1 MARGRKKL
9 VTGVTML
16 EAYTN
21 ELNRLTLLEAE
32 QIKNLE
38 ECRAEIKKYKDLI
51 LQEEMKELKSI
62 MDEKNISFE
71 ELKDMLENREQAEDL
86 ETVTEGTAQ

>member
-1 MARGRKKL
+1 MARGRKKA

-32 QIKNLE
+32 QVKNLE

-71 ELKDMLENREQAEDL
+71 ELKDMLENREQAEDP
-86 ETVTEGTAQ
+86 EAMTEGTAQ

>member
-21 ELNRLTLLEAE
+21 ELNRLTMLEAE

-71 ELKDMLENREQAEDL
+71 ELKDMLENRDQAEDL

>member
-1 MARGRKKL
+1 MARGRKK
-9 VTGVTML
+9 VGTGVTML

-38 ECRAEIKKYKDLI
+38 KCRAEIKKYKDLI
-51 LQEEMKELKSI
+51 SQEQMKELKFI

-71 ELKDMLENREQAEDL
+71 ELKDMLENREQAE
-86 ETVTEGTAQ
+86 TTEEEVAAE

>member
-21 ELNRLTLLEAE
+21 ELNRLAMLEAE

-71 ELKDMLENREQAEDL
+71 ELKDMLETREQAEDL

>member
-1 MARGRKKL
+1 MARGRKKAI
-9 VTGVTML
+9 TDIPML

-71 ELKDMLENREQAEDL
+71 ELKDMLENREQAENP
-86 ETVTEGTAQ
+86 EAVTDGAAQ

>member
-16 EAYTN
+16 VAYTN
-21 ELNRLTLLEAE
+21 ELNRLTMLEAE

-71 ELKDMLENREQAEDL
+71 ELKDMLENREQAEDP

>member
-21 ELNRLTLLEAE
+21 ELNRLTMLEAE

-51 LQEEMKELKSI
+51 LQEEMKELKSL

>member
-1 MARGRKKL
+1 MARGRKKAI
-9 VTGVTML
+9 TDIPML

-32 QIKNLE
+32 QVKNLE

-71 ELKDMLENREQAEDL
+71 ELKDMLENREQAENP
-86 ETVTEGTAQ
+86 EAVTEGTVQ

>member
-1 MARGRKKL
+1 MARGRKKV

-32 QIKNLE
+32 QVKNLE

-71 ELKDMLENREQAEDL
+71 ELKDMLENREQAEDP
-86 ETVTEGTAQ
+86 EAVTEGTAQ

>member
-1 MARGRKKL
+1 MARGRKIAI
-9 VTGVTML
+9 TDIPML

-71 ELKDMLENREQAEDL
+71 ELKDMLENREQAEDP
-86 ETVTEGTAQ
+86 EAVTEGTAQ

>member
-1 MARGRKKL
+1 
-9 VTGVTML
+9 
-16 EAYTN
+16 
-21 ELNRLTLLEAE
+21 
-32 QIKNLE
+32 
-38 ECRAEIKKYKDLI
+38 
-51 LQEEMKELKSI
+51 MKELKSI

>member
-71 ELKDMLENREQAEDL
+71 ELKDMLENREQAENK
-86 ETVTEGTAQ
+86 EAVTDGTAQ

>member
-21 ELNRLTLLEAE
+21 ELNRLTMLEAE

>member
-1 MARGRKKL
+1 MARGRKKA

-32 QIKNLE
+32 QIKNLDA
-38 ECRAEIKKYKDLI
+38 CRAEIKKYKDLI

-71 ELKDMLENREQAEDL
+71 ELKDMLENREQAEDP
-86 ETVTEGTAQ
+86 EAVTEGTAQ

>member
-1 MARGRKKL
+1 MARGRKKV

-38 ECRAEIKKYKDLI
+38 KCRAEIKKYKDLI

-71 ELKDMLENREQAEDL
+71 ELKDMLENREQAEDP
-86 ETVTEGTAQ
+86 EAVTESTAQ

>member
-21 ELNRLTLLEAE
+21 ELNRLTMLEAE

-71 ELKDMLENREQAEDL
+71 ELKDMLENREQAEDP

>member
-1 MARGRKKL
+1 MARGRKKA

-71 ELKDMLENREQAEDL
+71 ELKDILENREQAEDP
-86 ETVTEGTAQ
+86 EAVTESTAQ

>member
-1 MARGRKKL
+1 MARGRKKA

-16 EAYTN
+16 EVYTN

-32 QIKNLE
+32 QVKNLE

-71 ELKDMLENREQAEDL
+71 ELKDMLENREQAEDP
-86 ETVTEGTAQ
+86 EAVTEGTAQ

>member
-1 MARGRKKL
+1 MARGRKKAI
-9 VTGVTML
+9 TDIPML

-71 ELKDMLENREQAEDL
+71 ELKDMLENREQAEDP
-86 ETVTEGTAQ
+86 EAVTEGAAQ

>member
-1 MARGRKKL
+1 MARGRKKAI
-9 VTGVTML
+9 TDIPML

-51 LQEEMKELKSI
+51 LQEEMKELKYI

-71 ELKDMLENREQAEDL
+71 ELKDMLENREQAENP
-86 ETVTEGTAQ
+86 EAVTDGAAQ